1 MALLVLDTFALGGL
15 VAGAAATLER
25 GVVAIAGATSAPPEA
40 VRAVLI
46 GLACACATPLIVGI
60 GRLARRLARQL
71 AVGALPRKAGSVDLD
86 ATPRRALEVT
96 LQFAAT
102 LAAGVI
108 AMLIA
113 QPFLPTVSAPI
124 VLGALLVALVVAVWR
139 SAANLESHVQAG
151 SQAVVEALRSFAYA
165 GRTGETQ
172 RINEIRSLLH
182 GLGEPVAV
190 RLGPETPSVG
200 RTLAE
205 LNLRGRSGATVLAIS
220 RGTGSIVAPPA
231 SERLRAGDLLA
242 LAGSDEAIEAAR
254 KILTTGA
261 PVAPPEPAI

>member
-1 MALLVLDTFALGGL
+1 M
-15 VAGAAATLER
+15 
-25 GVVAIAGATSAPPEA
+25 
-40 VRAVLI
+40 
-46 GLACACATPLIVGI
+46 
-60 GRLARRLARQL
+60 
-71 AVGALPRKAGSVDLD
+71 
-86 ATPRRALEVT
+86 
-96 LQFAAT
+96 
-102 LAAGVI
+102 
-108 AMLIA
+108 
-113 QPFLPTVSAPI
+113 
-124 VLGALLVALVVAVWR
+124 LGALLAALVVAVWR

-220 RGTGSIVAPPA
+220 RGADSIVAPPA

-242 LAGSDEAIEAAR
+242 LAGTDEAIEAAR
-254 KILTTGA
+254 KILTTGV
-261 PVAPPEPAI
+261 PVARRGAVAQRSRSSAPSMARSRRSPISSISCSEIVNGGPSVITSRAGSTPPG